1 MKISTEILDL
11 ERKNNEIVKAE
22 NTLENF
28 AVKNE
33 EQIANWNNDLIS
45 YKKKQEELVEFSE
58 AENITGL
65 VEVIPDIKHEL
76 LQIED
81 LQKEVMNYNPNE
93 FQELKNKF
101 NLISDEL
108 EQINQQIGQEKNKID
123 SAEDVISKK
132 TPILKEITLAK
143 GYIVKLEEIQS
154 SIFSTKK

>member
-1 MKISTEILDL
+1 MKIDVEILELD
-11 ERKNNEIVKAE
+11 RKNSEIVKAE

-33 EQIANWNNDLIS
+33 EQIVNWNNEIIS
-45 YKKKQEELVEFSE
+45 YKKKQEKLIECTE

-65 VEVIPDIKHEL
+65 VECIPDIKQEL

-101 NLISDEL
+101 DLTSDEL

-123 SAEDVISKK
+123 SADRC
-132 TPILKEITLAK
+132 
-143 GYIVKLEEIQS
+143 Y
-154 SIFSTKK
+154 